1 MKQYT
6 IDENSGNQRLD
17 RYLSKLMPL
26 ADRNFLQKMLRKKR
40 IKLNGVRAEPKD
52 MIHSGD
58 TVQVYFSEETIAGF
72 QEKKVQ
78 RHFDLTPEIKKIFE
92 PPVYEDDHLLVVN
105 KPAGL
110 LSQAD
115 SSGDI
120 SLIDAARTYLK
131 KNATDTKAFE
141 VVISNRL
148 DRNTSGLVCAGK
160 SLAGLQFLS
169 GIFHDRSLHKYYLCL
184 VKGKL
189 EKGEHIKG
197 YLHKNQKTNKVTV
210 SEKQFEDSLPIET
223 GYRPLGSNGRVT
235 LLEVELITG
244 RTHQI
249 RAHLGSIGHPL
260 LGDAK
265 YGDRDFNRAYTK
277 FGVKNQLLHAYRLE
291 IPQTGQTFL
300 AKVPQLFENILN
312 EEHLEESYYESLE
325 IRVGVCQDDHPGSGY
340 RNCGQ

>member
-78 RHFDLTPEIKKIFE
+78 RHFDLKPEIKKIFE

-115 SSGDI
+115 SS
-120 SLIDAARTYLK
+120 
-131 KNATDTKAFE
+131 
-141 VVISNRL
+141 
-148 DRNTSGLVCAGK
+148 
-160 SLAGLQFLS
+160 
-169 GIFHDRSLHKYYLCL
+169 
-184 VKGKL
+184 
-189 EKGEHIKG
+189 
-197 YLHKNQKTNKVTV
+197 
-210 SEKQFEDSLPIET
+210 
-223 GYRPLGSNGRVT
+223 
-235 LLEVELITG
+235 
-244 RTHQI
+244 
-249 RAHLGSIGHPL
+249 
-260 LGDAK
+260 
-265 YGDRDFNRAYTK
+265 
-277 FGVKNQLLHAYRLE
+277 
-291 IPQTGQTFL
+291 
-300 AKVPQLFENILN
+300 
-312 EEHLEESYYESLE
+312 
-325 IRVGVCQDDHPGSGY
+325 
-340 RNCGQ
+340 